1 MFKTIFMTFVVL
13 TLLFLGISVDSFY
26 FIFKSLLF
34 NKDLFSLFS
43 TLIAGLFGF
52 VVAIVPLA
60 IHIFNQNTD
69 FINKLTKQDSFNF
82 YIKPLF
88 YRFISFLKSMFC
100 LFVFILFILII
111 KDFASSD
118 VFKEIDKMTW
128 CITAKRVLIVALFI
142 IYVFLIK
149 VFLFEIYTI
158 IRDLQSLIQIF
169 FKIKKEN
176 QKDTK

>member
-1 MFKTIFMTFVVL
+1 MKNLPQRLGKMFKTIFMTFVVL

-69 FINKLTKQDSFNF
+69 FINKLTEQDSLNF

-88 YRFISFLKSMFC
+88 YRFISFLKSMFY
-100 LFVFILFILII
+100 LFAFMLFILIYR
-111 KDFASSD
+111 FP
-118 VFKEIDKMTW
+118 
-128 CITAKRVLIVALFI
+128 
-142 IYVFLIK
+142 
-149 VFLFEIYTI
+149 
-158 IRDLQSLIQIF
+158 
-169 FKIKKEN
+169 
-176 QKDTK
+176 

>member
-1 MFKTIFMTFVVL
+1 MLKTIFMTFVVL
-13 TLLFLGISVDSFY
+13 TLLFLGIKVDSFY
-26 FIFKSLLF
+26 IIFKSLLF

-69 FINKLTKQDSFNF
+69 FINKLTEQDSLNF

-88 YRFISFLKSMFC
+88 DRFISFLKSMFY
-100 LFVFILFILII
+100 LFAFMLFILII
-111 KDFASSD
+111 KDVASSD
-118 VFKEIDKMTW
+118 VFKEIDKMIW
-128 CITAKRVLIVALFI
+128 CINAKRVLVVALFI
-142 IYVFLIK
+142 TYIFLIK

-158 IRDLQSLIQIF
+158 IRDLRSLVQIF

>member
-111 KDFASSD
+111 KDVALSD
-118 VFKEIDKMTW
+118 VFKEIEKMIW
-128 CITAKRVLIVALFI
+128 CITAKRVLVVALFI
-142 IYVFLIK
+142 TYIFLIK

-158 IRDLQSLIQIF
+158 IRDLRSLIQIF
-169 FKIKKEN
+169 FKIKKESN
-176 QKDTK
+176 KDTK

>member
-26 FIFKSLLF
+26 FIFKGLLF

-43 TLIAGLFGF
+43 TLIAGF

-69 FINKLTKQDSFNF
+69 FINKLTEQDSLNF

-88 YRFISFLKSMFC
+88 YRFISFLKSMFY
-100 LFVFILFILII
+100 LFAFMLFILII
-111 KDFASSD
+111 KDIVSSD
-118 VFKEIDKMTW
+118 VFKEIDKMIW
-128 CITAKRVLIVALFI
+128 CITAKRVLVVALFI
-142 IYVFLIK
+142 TYIFLIK

-158 IRDLQSLIQIF
+158 IRDLRSLIQIF

>member
-26 FIFKSLLF
+26 IIFKSLLF

-69 FINKLTKQDSFNF
+69 FINKLTKQDSLNF

-88 YRFISFLKSMFC
+88 YRFISYVL
-100 LFVFILFILII
+100 LIC
-111 KDFASSD
+111 F
-118 VFKEIDKMTW
+118 
-128 CITAKRVLIVALFI
+128 
-142 IYVFLIK
+142 
-149 VFLFEIYTI
+149 YTI
-158 IRDLQSLIQIF
+158 YS
-169 FKIKKEN
+169 N
-176 QKDTK
+176 H

>member
-13 TLLFLGISVDSFY
+13 ILLFLGIKVDSFY
-26 FIFKSLLF
+26 IVFKSLLF

-69 FINKLTKQDSFNF
+69 FINKLTEQDSLNF

-100 LFVFILFILII
+100 LFIFILFILII
-111 KDFASSD
+111 KDVASSD
-118 VFKEIDKMTW
+118 VFKEIDKMIW
-128 CITAKRVLIVALFI
+128 CITVKRVLIVALFI

-158 IRDLQSLIQIF
+158 IRDLRSLIQVF
-169 FKIKKEN
+169 FKIKKESN
-176 QKDTK
+176 KDTK

>member
-13 TLLFLGISVDSFY
+13 TLLFLGIKVDSFY
-26 FIFKSLLF
+26 IIFKSLLF

-69 FINKLTKQDSFNF
+69 FINKLTEQDGLNF

-88 YRFISFLKSMFC
+88 DRFISFLKSMFY
-100 LFVFILFILII
+100 LFAFMLFILII
-111 KDFASSD
+111 KDVASSD
-118 VFKEIDKMTW
+118 VFKEIDKIIW
-128 CITAKRVLIVALFI
+128 CITAKRVLVIVLFI

-149 VFLFEIYTI
+149 VFLFVIYTI
-158 IRDLQSLIQIF
+158 IRDLRSLIQIF

>member
-43 TLIAGLFGF
+43 TLVAGLFGF

-69 FINKLTKQDSFNF
+69 FINKLTEQDSLNF

-88 YRFISFLKSMFC
+88 DRFISFLKSMFY
-100 LFVFILFILII
+100 LFAFMLFILII
-111 KDFASSD
+111 KDIASSD
-118 VFKEIDKMTW
+118 VFKEIDKMIW
-128 CITAKRVLIVALFI
+128 YITAKRVLVIVFFI

-158 IRDLQSLIQIF
+158 IRDLRSLIQIF

>member
-13 TLLFLGISVDSFY
+13 TLLFLGIKVDSFY
-26 FIFKSLLF
+26 IIFKSLLF

-69 FINKLTKQDSFNF
+69 FINKLTEQDSLNF

-88 YRFISFLKSMFC
+88 DRFISFLKSMFY
-100 LFVFILFILII
+100 LFAFMLFILIS
-111 KDFASSD
+111 KDVASSD
-118 VFKEIDKMTW
+118 VFKEIDKTIW
-128 CITAKRVLIVALFI
+128 CITAKRVLVIVLFI

-158 IRDLQSLIQIF
+158 IRDLRSLIQIF

>member
-1 MFKTIFMTFVVL
+1 MFKTIFITFVVL
-13 TLLFLGISVDSFY
+13 TLLFLGIKVDSFY
-26 FIFKSLLF
+26 IIFKSLLF

-69 FINKLTKQDSFNF
+69 FINKLTEQDSLNF

-88 YRFISFLKSMFC
+88 DRFISFLKSMFY
-100 LFVFILFILII
+100 LFAFMLFILIS
-111 KDFASSD
+111 KDVASSD
-118 VFKEIDKMTW
+118 VFKEIDKMIW
-128 CITAKRVLIVALFI
+128 CITAKRVLVIVLFI

-158 IRDLQSLIQIF
+158 IRDLRSLIQIF

>member
-69 FINKLTKQDSFNF
+69 FINKLTEQDSLNF

-88 YRFISFLKSMFC
+88 YRFISFLKSMFY
-100 LFVFILFILII
+100 LFAFMLFILII
-111 KDFASSD
+111 KDIVSSD
-118 VFKEIDKMTW
+118 VFKEIDKMIW
-128 CITAKRVLIVALFI
+128 CITAKRVLVVALFI
-142 IYVFLIK
+142 TYIFLIK

-158 IRDLQSLIQIF
+158 IKDLRSLIQIF

-176 QKDTK
+176 QKDAK